1 MILHFLVWL
10 EATNY
15 ANWIR
20 VSTVGYPLMITLHA
34 AGLAVMVGLSFA
46 LDLRLLGQFRGMP
59 YSSLYKLMK
68 VAWIGFLI
76 NTFSGG
82 SLFMSQAASNYAHN
96 TQFFLKMFFVIVA
109 AILVYWTQVIVK
121 RQSTSWGTALP
132 PLGTRILATATIAA
146 WSGAIVSG
154 RLIAYLT

>member
-1 MILHFLVWL
+1 MHFLTWL
-10 EATNY
+10 EATDY

-46 LDLRLLGQFRGMP
+46 LDLRLLGKFQGMP

-76 NTFSGG
+76 NTISGS
-82 SLFMSQAASNYAHN
+82 SLFTSQAASNYAHN
-96 TQFFLKMFFVIVA
+96 TQFWLKMFFVILA
-109 AILVYWTQVIVK
+109 AILVLWTQIIVK
-121 RQSTSWGTALP
+121 RRSADWASALP
-132 PLGTRILATATIAA
+132 PLGVRILAGATIAA
-146 WSGAIVSG
+146 WSGAIISG
-154 RLIAYLT
+154 RLIAYLS

>member
-1 MILHFLVWL
+1 MHFLMWL
-10 EATNY
+10 EATDY

-20 VSTVGYPLMITLHA
+20 VSTYGYPLMITLHA

-46 LDLRLLGQFRGMP
+46 LDLRLLGRFQGMP

-76 NTFSGG
+76 NTYSGS
-82 SLFMSQAASNYAHN
+82 SLFTSQAATNYAHN
-96 TQFFLKMFFVIVA
+96 HQFWIKMIFVILA
-109 AILVYWTQVIVK
+109 AILVLWTQIIVK
-121 RQSTSWGTALP
+121 RHSAEWTKALP
-132 PLGTRILATATIAA
+132 PLGVRILAVATIAA

-154 RLIAYLT
+154 RLIAYLS